1 MLSLFTEL
9 LELSVPTLETMASEA
24 ASLGLEINWLK
35 TTVQVLGCRE
45 YIYAINQYGPGPRRH
60 GCWRVCLHL
69 TTRSTCDI
77 NRRSPTTC
85 AAVQSLDNQMWRSRL
100 STPNEA
106 KAVQHMHLASIPVW
120 FVLLGHLKD
129 GRT

>member
-45 YIYAINQYGPGPRRH
+45 YIYAINQH
-60 GCWRVCLHL
+60 GSWAK
-69 TTRSTCDI
+69 T
-77 NRRSPTTC
+77 
-85 AAVQSLDNQMWRSRL
+85 SR
-100 STPNEA
+100 
-106 KAVQHMHLASIPVW
+106 
-120 FVLLGHLKD
+120 
-129 GRT
+129 